1 MKKKSAIVLLYVVAT
16 IYALYIGRYE
26 TIYGVGVLTVLLLQ
40 AVCAVVFGIA
50 LLFTR
55 FNVRR
60 SFFLSIFLATLAQ
73 TTLIIA
79 HEITSYV
86 PTRTITIPCDFDG
99 TVYLPVVPGERVDV
113 TVNNFGI
120 GYVGSKGRVE
130 WRVEQCGR
138 DITGEIPVTGYNEVS
153 IRNEGNT
160 QLIVY
165 DVGCYHFDREPQEL
179 RVTCL
184 DSLQF
189 LQLVN
194 EGMIDEQ
201 RLRKRVW
208 KGNGVEESWVLNN
221 SLSNL

>member
-1 MKKKSAIVLLYVVAT
+1 MKKKSAIVLLYIVAT

-113 TVNNFGI
+113 TVNSFGI
-120 GYVGSKGRVE
+120 GYVGSKGRVK
-130 WRVEQCGR
+130 WRVEQCG
-138 DITGEIPVTGYNEVS
+138 YNEVS
-153 IRNEGNT
+153 LRNEVNT